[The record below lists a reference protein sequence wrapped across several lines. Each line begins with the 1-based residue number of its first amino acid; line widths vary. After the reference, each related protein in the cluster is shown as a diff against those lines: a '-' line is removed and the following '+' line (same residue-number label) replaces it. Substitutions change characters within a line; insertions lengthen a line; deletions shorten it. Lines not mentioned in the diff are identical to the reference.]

1 MPLYYPVSSVLKTE
15 YGPVDGKSIKEYYGV
30 VHLGWYVVKATRVER
45 YETLFTDYDEEG
57 REARYVKFWKESHE
71 DIAMVKRATIRN
83 LAKERREVLRE
94 RLCRPC
100 RNAEQRLEN
109 PWAGLK

>member
-57 REARYVKFWKESHE
+57 REARCYKFSS
-71 DIAMVKRATIRN
+71 ASS
-83 LAKERREVLRE
+83 
-94 RLCRPC
+94 
-100 RNAEQRLEN
+100 
-109 PWAGLK
+109 